1 MNILLF
7 IIYPLLALLLFF
19 KAGFF
24 KKDSFNEECLGL
36 SQTKALLGFFSICII
51 LHHVSQKPASFEY
64 AALAPFRT
72 SGYLFVSFFF
82 FCSGYGLLKSF
93 SSKPDYLKGFLNKR
107 YLPLLITF
115 FASDILFQ
123 FAQLHRSRTYVP
135 PPQTIIKPAKPSK
148 LPKSLTYCHASDGL
162 VCKMAKQASIVKKA
176 FAEKKYAHI
185 ITIGIAVTPIN
196 ATPIILRSILP
207 LIKLNNR
214 IINMARLATK
224 DS

>member
-24 KKDSFNEECLGL
+24 KKDSFNEEYLGL

-82 FCSGYGLLKSF
+82 FCSGYGLLKGF

-107 YLPLLITF
+107 YLPLLIT
-115 FASDILFQ
+115 SLFK
-123 FAQLHRSRTYVP
+123 SRT
-135 PPQTIIKPAKPSK
+135 
-148 LPKSLTYCHASDGL
+148 SLSGKYLQL
-162 VCKMAKQASIVKKA
+162 VCICNHAALCRFLS
-176 FAEKKYAHI
+176 
-185 ITIGIAVTPIN
+185 
-196 ATPIILRSILP
+196 LL
-207 LIKLNNR
+207 
-214 IINMARLATK
+214 
-224 DS
+224 